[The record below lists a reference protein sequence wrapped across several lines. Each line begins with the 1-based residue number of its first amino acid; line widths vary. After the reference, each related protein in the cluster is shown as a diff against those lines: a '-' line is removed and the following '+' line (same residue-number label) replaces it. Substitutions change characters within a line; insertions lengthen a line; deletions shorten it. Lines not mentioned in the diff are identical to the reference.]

1 MERKFYKLTKPTA
14 VRGLE
19 TCQQA
24 FDNLK
29 DLLTSSPI
37 LAYPEHEVDGP
48 FILDTD
54 EGNPGIWDVLL
65 GLS

>member
-1 MERKFYKLTKPTA
+1 MWR
-14 VRGLE
+14 
-19 TCQQA
+19 A

-37 LAYPEHEVDGP
+37 LAYPEHEMDGL

-54 EGNPGIWDVLL
+54 EGNPGIGDVLL
-65 GLS
+65 GLIWEANNLLE